1 MDEIL
6 TLILE
11 FFGFWA
17 DMTELGVQKRR
28 IYGKIRYMTSDS
40 AARKFNLKPYLEKWG
55 NSEEFAG
62 SSYKK

>member
-1 MDEIL
+1 
-6 TLILE
+6 
-11 FFGFWA
+11 
-17 DMTELGVQKRR
+17 
-28 IYGKIRYMTSDS
+28 MTSDS